1 MVFDFLSAKLE
12 KNIEKN
18 KESRVFF
25 VVMLYYSLN
34 LYPSRNK
41 TFLMKEIEGF
51 VIELPMK
58 KGIR

>member
-1 MVFDFLSAKLE
+1 MFFDLLSAKVE

-18 KESRVFF
+18 EESRVFF

-34 LYPSRNK
+34 FSPFRNK
-41 TFLMKEIEGF
+41 TFLMKEIESF
-51 VIELPMK
+51 VIELPKK